1 MHGQGQSGARESSPE
16 QATKQLCNL
25 APVAYPLW
33 ASVSTSANW
42 KLNRVVFKVLPCR
55 ELAAKEAQPLKQLP
69 VGAVQAFN
77 APPPPHSPVQARET
91 LNTPLR
97 GTALP
102 QPQPGHGSAP
112 ARGRPILPRAGLL
125 KRRGTSRPSE
135 APTPTLL
142 PNSPGRPGLSTSS
155 TPANHAGPESC
166 LRSPLLTALSRSET
180 EAFTKPAQ
188 SALSSL
194 RRSANPRTP
203 FRCPPNQPGT

>member
-112 ARGRPILPRAGLL
+112 ARGRPILPRAGAPPALP
-125 KRRGTSRPSE
+125 RPRPQLFS
-135 APTPTLL
+135 PIL
-142 PNSPGRPGLSTSS
+142 PGALAYQRLVPQPIMR
-155 TPANHAGPESC
+155 A
-166 LRSPLLTALSRSET
+166 RSLA
-180 EAFTKPAQ
+180 
-188 SALSSL
+188 
-194 RRSANPRTP
+194 
-203 FRCPPNQPGT
+203 